1 MSQNEMMKVRR
12 EILTAVNKNKER
24 EKKDQIYAEMLTNS
38 LTSAAAIEHAKK
50 TTDHMENILDIR
62 FVFNHIFYYIC
73 TIFFSSLEKVPLL
86 GKRFPFV
93 FLTSNLEKNIQ
104 DQLHLFRFLIK

>member
-24 EKKDQIYAEMLTNS
+24 EKKDAIYAEMLTNAM
-38 LTSAAAIEHAKK
+38 TSAAAIEHAKK

-62 FVFNHIFYYIC
+62 YF
-73 TIFFSSLEKVPLL
+73 
-86 GKRFPFV
+86 GK
-93 FLTSNLEKNIQ
+93 FLTKQGSFNKKICLLKMVQVLIFSY
-104 DQLHLFRFLIK
+104 LRFQMIKACQPWL

>member
-12 EILTAVNKNKER
+12 EILTAVNKNKDR
-24 EKKDQIYAEMLTNS
+24 EKKDAIYAEMLTNA

-62 FVFNHIFYYIC
+62 YILIHRLYFFYY
-73 TIFFSSLEKVPLL
+73 FSKTKFYSV
-86 GKRFPFV
+86 
-93 FLTSNLEKNIQ
+93 S
-104 DQLHLFRFLIK
+104 

>member
-1 MSQNEMMKVRR
+1 MNHLSGLKQRYIKLSFMSQNDMMKVRR

-24 EKKDQIYAEMLTNS
+24 EKKDVIYAEMLTNA

-62 FVFNHIFYYIC
+62 
-73 TIFFSSLEKVPLL
+73 
-86 GKRFPFV
+86 
-93 FLTSNLEKNIQ
+93 
-104 DQLHLFRFLIK
+104 

>member
-24 EKKDQIYAEMLTNS
+24 EKKDQIYAEMLTNA

-62 FVFNHIFYYIC
+62 YVVLNVMLC
-73 TIFFSSLEKVPLL
+73 FSSIFGKPYILYMPCYLL
-86 GKRFPFV
+86 
-93 FLTSNLEKNIQ
+93 T
-104 DQLHLFRFLIK
+104 

>member
-24 EKKDQIYAEMLTNS
+24 EKKDAIYSEMLTNA

-50 TTDHMENILDIR
+50 TTDHMDNILDIR
-62 FVFNHIFYYIC
+62 FPY
-73 TIFFSSLEKVPLL
+73 FFSFTLYPTYNRIGREPDVKITHSIFNSPLY
-86 GKRFPFV
+86 
-93 FLTSNLEKNIQ
+93 FLFSWWNSM
-104 DQLHLFRFLIK
+104 